1 MDAKT
6 EQRQLKCIL
15 TDEEKAAYREE
26 MGAKEGALRSVTRR
40 AKRMLLKINGLKL
53 DREALAEARL
63 YGLRETD
70 QVDDNGGYVL
80 QIVDDLKALDYENLE
95 VTTEQTQ
102 LGEERSGVLERLK
115 VLKRR
120 IGALAQALL
129 YGEEERSVLCEWI
142 PQVELSVAWLYRTDT
157 KEVIETRPLDSEEK
171 EDLAQGVLSFDTHAS
186 NSAKVECICHVF
198 FKPAKKTGLIKE
210 HGNCPGSG
218 LTVEQLRTFH
228 ARLTGLET
236 TASDLTLNRIRDEIV
251 NGTGGHETGEETNPE
266 LSYDGYVPA
275 PDGVVIGDVIA
286 AEFDDRD
293 DTEADVED
301 EFADDP
307 FSESTDDAQ
316 VLEAITLALKGRELS
331 DLYPADVGVFLDDC
345 GTLATDVRA
354 YIVAQRASELKPRTL
369 QAFDVATP

>member
-1 MDAKT
+1 MDADT
-6 EQRQLKCIL
+6 EDRELECIL
-15 TDEEKAAYREE
+15 TDDEK
-26 MGAKEGALRSVTRR
+26 
-40 AKRMLLKINGLKL
+40 I
-53 DREALAEARL
+53 AR
-63 YGLRETD
+63 
-70 QVDDNGGYVL
+70 QHV
-80 QIVDDLKALDYENLE
+80 
-95 VTTEQTQ
+95 
-102 LGEERSGVLERLK
+102 S
-115 VLKRR
+115 
-120 IGALAQALL
+120 
-129 YGEEERSVLCEWI
+129 
-142 PQVELSVAWLYRTDT
+142 WLYRSDT
-157 KEVIETRPLDSEEK
+157 NEVIDTRPLRDDDK
-171 EDLAQGVLSFDTHAS
+171 QTVLSFEDGETRS
-186 NSAKVECICHVF
+186 KSQKVECICHVF
-198 FKPAKKTGLIKE
+198 FKPNKKTGLIKE
-210 HGNCPGSG
+210 HGDCPGSG

-251 NGTGGHETGEETNPE
+251 NGIGGHETGEETNPE